1 MFKWGKTEKYK
12 TIMTI
17 ILTMIIE
24 RSEVA
29 DIKKIKKWILIFGR
43 RKTGKTFLVENFLTY
58 DDYFFVKRDR
68 SIISKKDRKEI
79 SYDTLI
85 ALIERELANGK
96 TIVIDEFHRLG
107 DTFLD
112 FIQYTKKN
120 GKLILI
126 SSTLFLSKKMF
137 SSKSPLLGFFAEV
150 PISIISL
157 KDTLNHLKKYK
168 INKKQLLELSIF
180 LREPIVIEY
189 FNQNEDSR
197 KLIASIIMHSIK
209 TVPALIG
216 EIFIEE
222 ERSISAIYEGILRA
236 IANGKT
242 VSGEI
247 SGYLFSR
254 KLLKKDDPSI
264 VQQYLKNLMEFGII
278 KRIKV
283 YGKNKLVYK
292 HVSPLSR
299 IYYYADEK
307 YNISERK
314 ISINEMERIINEI
327 LPRIIEDNI
336 REFISEKYGFEEA
349 LFEAKDYDVDGC
361 LLKFK
366 KPEIAL
372 EVKWGKKIDIKMVE
386 ANLRKIEA
394 KKKLL
399 FVPEKKEFKNMEME
413 IDVIDVSDLV

>member
-1 MFKWGKTEKYK
+1 M
-12 TIMTI
+12 
-17 ILTMIIE
+17 MIIE

-58 DDYFFVKRDR
+58 DEYFFVKRDR

-79 SYDTLI
+79 AYDTLI
-85 ALIERELANGK
+85 ALIERELANRK

-137 SSKSPLLGFFAEV
+137 SSKSPILGFFAEV
-150 PISIISL
+150 PIPIISL
-157 KDTLNHLKKYK
+157 KDTLNHLKKHK

-180 LREPIVIEY
+180 LREPLAIEY
-189 FNQNEDSR
+189 FNQNEDPR
-197 KLIASIIMHSIK
+197 KSIANVIMHSIN

-247 SGYLFSR
+247 SSYLFSR
-254 KLLKKDDPSI
+254 KLLKKDDPSV
-264 VQQYLKNLMEFGII
+264 VQQYLRNLMEFGII

-314 ISINEMERIINEI
+314 ISVKEMERIINEI
-327 LPRIIEDNI
+327 LPRIVEDNV
-336 REFISEKYGFEEA
+336 REFISEKYGFEET
-349 LFEAKDYDVDGC
+349 LFEAKDCEVDGC

-372 EVKWGKKIDIKMVE
+372 EIKWGKKIDIQMVE
-386 ANLRKIEA
+386 DNLKKIKA

-399 FVPEKKEFKNMEME
+399 FVPEKKEFKTIKRE
-413 IDVIDVSDLV
+413 IDIIDVFDLI